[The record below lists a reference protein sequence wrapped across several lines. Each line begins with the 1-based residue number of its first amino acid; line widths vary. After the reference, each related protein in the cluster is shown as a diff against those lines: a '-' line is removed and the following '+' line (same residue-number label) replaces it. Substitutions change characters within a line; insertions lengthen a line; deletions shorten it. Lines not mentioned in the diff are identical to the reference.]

1 MVNTFLVSHE
11 RTDKML
17 FLSMADVELDEL
29 K

>member
-17 FLSMADVELDEL
+17 FLSMADLELDQV